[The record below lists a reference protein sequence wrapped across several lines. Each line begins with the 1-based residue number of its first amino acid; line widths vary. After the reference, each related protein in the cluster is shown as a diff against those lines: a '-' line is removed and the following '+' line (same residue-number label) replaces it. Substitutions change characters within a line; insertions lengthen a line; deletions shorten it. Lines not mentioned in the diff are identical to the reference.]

1 MASRTPEIPT
11 QEQCFALS
19 DQQCRRIQDLRDPEG
34 VRNYKNWELQHQP
47 ELIRLYMTML
57 SFPHIEQAMKSK
69 LDWS

>member
-1 MASRTPEIPT
+1 MASRTLEIPS

-19 DQQCRRIQDLRDPEG
+19 DDQCRQIQEFRDPDG
-34 VRNYKNWELQHQP
+34 SRNYKNWELDHQP

-57 SFPHIEQAMKSK
+57 SFPHIEQAMKMR